1 MTTAISSCKYVFL
14 IFRGYHREIFILLL
28 CRGYHRDFF
37 VSAIVTAIFKN
48 TIETDTEFM
57 YNHFGTKKEAGIV
70 MTGKIYSVSEIRDIV
85 NPIAS
90 RYGIERMYLFGS
102 YARGEAKA
110 ESDIDLR
117 VDTGKL
123 HGLFALGGLYTDLEE
138 RFGKKLDLLTT
149 RSLDRRFLDSIAKEE
164 ILIYES

>member
-1 MTTAISSCKYVFL
+1 MS
-14 IFRGYHREIFILLL
+14 
-28 CRGYHRDFF
+28 D
-37 VSAIVTAIFKN
+37 
-48 TIETDTEFM
+48 
-57 YNHFGTKKEAGIV
+57 
-70 MTGKIYSVSEIRDIV
+70 KIYSVNEIRDIV

-117 VDTGKL
+117 GDTGKL
-123 HGLFALGGLYTDLEE
+123 HGLFALGGLYAELEE
-138 RFGKKLDLLTT
+138 GFGKKLDLLTT
-149 RSLDRRFLDSIAKEE
+149 RSLDRRFLDRIAKEE

>member
-1 MTTAISSCKYVFL
+1 MINN
-14 IFRGYHREIFILLL
+14 R
-28 CRGYHRDFF
+28 
-37 VSAIVTAIFKN
+37 
-48 TIETDTEFM
+48 
-57 YNHFGTKKEAGIV
+57 
-70 MTGKIYSVSEIRDIV
+70 IYSVNEIRDIV

-117 VDTGKL
+117 VDTGRL
-123 HGLFALGGLYTDLEE
+123 HGLFALGGLYSDLEE

>member
-1 MTTAISSCKYVFL
+1 M
-14 IFRGYHREIFILLL
+14 
-28 CRGYHRDFF
+28 
-37 VSAIVTAIFKN
+37 N
-48 TIETDTEFM
+48 
-57 YNHFGTKKEAGIV
+57 
-70 MTGKIYSVSEIRDIV
+70 GKIYSVSEIRDIV

-123 HGLFALGGLYTDLEE
+123 RGLFALGGLYADLEE

>member
-1 MTTAISSCKYVFL
+1 M
-14 IFRGYHREIFILLL
+14 
-28 CRGYHRDFF
+28 
-37 VSAIVTAIFKN
+37 VS
-48 TIETDTEFM
+48 
-57 YNHFGTKKEAGIV
+57 
-70 MTGKIYSVSEIRDIV
+70 GKIYSVGEIRDIV

-123 HGLFALGGLYTDLEE
+123 RGLFALGGLYADLEE